1 MTTLEGQTQKKLR
14 EKLFN
19 FNFSVLWTG
28 QFVRCF
34 GDQFFSIALMLWVKQ
49 ATDSATIMGMIM
61 MVSTLPGVLL
71 GPLGGAAS
79 DRYSRRRIILLS
91 SFLVGI
97 SVLLLALAMYIFPE
111 YTQLSIVFLFITSTA
126 IAIGNAFFSPAIAA
140 SIPDLVP
147 ESRVANANS
156 LSQLSYQL
164 SVFVGQG
171 GGGVLFRVLGAPL
184 LFLINAIAYFVA
196 TISAAL
202 ITIPQKVPEKVK
214 TFKET
219 LQVFWQDTLEGLR
232 YVRDKAGL
240 RELVL
245 LSALQNFFFVPII
258 LLFPFYIED
267 VLLLTEDWYGF
278 ILAVYGS
285 GAVAGYLLAGAIQ
298 VSPRKRSIIVISFL
312 MFESLGYIFLGMA
325 RTSTT
330 AMILSFMG
338 GAVTGVVQVYIIT
351 LLQISTPGTIRGR
364 VFGLLSTIAGSITPI
379 AMGLTGVIA
388 DLLDQNIP
396 VIYGAC
402 GVILF
407 IIASVMSLRPDFRA
421 YLAYEVPTGGKV
433 EAPEG
438 EKAAVEDEEGE
449 MKE

>member
-1 MTTLEGQTQKKLR
+1 MTALETQAQDKPK

-19 FNFSVLWTG
+19 FNFSVLWAG

-49 ATDSATIMGMIM
+49 ATDSATLMGMIM

-71 GPLGGAAS
+71 GPLGGAVS
-79 DRYSRRRIILLS
+79 DRYSRRRIVLLS
-91 SFLVGI
+91 SFLVGV
-97 SVLLLALAMYIFPE
+97 SVLLLSLSMYVFPDNP
-111 YTQLSIVFLFITSTA
+111 QLSIVFLFITSTA
-126 IAIGNAFFSPAIAA
+126 IAVGNAFFSPAIVAA
-140 SIPDLVP
+140 IPDLVP

-184 LFLINAIAYFVA
+184 LFLINALSYFAA

-202 ITIPQKVPEKVK
+202 INIPQEVPEKVK

-219 LQVFWQDTLEGLR
+219 LQAFWQDTLEGLR
-232 YVRDKAGL
+232 YVRDQAGL

-258 LLFPFYIED
+258 LLFPFYVED
-267 VLLLTEDWYGF
+267 VLLLSEDWYGF

-285 GAVAGYLLAGAIQ
+285 GAVAGYVLAGAIQ
-298 VSPRKRSIIVISFL
+298 VSPRKRSFIIISFL
-312 MFESLGYIFLGMA
+312 VIESLGYIFLGMA
-325 RTSTT
+325 RTSTL
-330 AMILSFMG
+330 AMVLSFMG
-338 GAVTGVVQVYIIT
+338 GFVTGVVQVYIIT

-396 VIYGAC
+396 VIYAAC

-407 IIASVMSLRPDFRA
+407 CITTFMSLRPDFRA
-421 YLAYEVPTGGKV
+421 YLAYVVPTEGEVEVPSEV
-433 EAPEG
+433 
-438 EKAAVEDEEGE
+438 AAEE
-449 MKE
+449 